1 MKTKQV
7 LDRKTSYQQ
16 AQVNKLEFVITKD
29 YLWLLPMQKQMRRNS
44 PTIIDV
50 DTKLHEKSPS
60 SNYKIEQEIENRTSI
75 FNNYYNRSIG
85 STNQILSVATN
96 YPVNIFDFFLLLHRY
111 I

>member
-1 MKTKQV
+1 
-7 LDRKTSYQQ
+7 
-16 AQVNKLEFVITKD
+16 
-29 YLWLLPMQKQMRRNS
+29 MQEQIRRNS

-60 SNYKIEQEIENRTSI
+60 NKYKIEQEIENRTSI
-75 FNNYYNRSIG
+75 FKNYYNRSIG

-96 YPVNIFDFFLLLHRY
+96 YQVNIIDFLLLLNRY

>member
-1 MKTKQV
+1 
-7 LDRKTSYQQ
+7 
-16 AQVNKLEFVITKD
+16 
-29 YLWLLPMQKQMRRNS
+29 MQEQIRRNS

-60 SNYKIEQEIENRTSI
+60 NKYKIEQEIENRTSI
-75 FNNYYNRSIG
+75 FKNYYNRSIG

-96 YPVNIFDFFLLLHRY
+96 YQVNSFHFFLFLHRY